1 MHPLLSIRPARV
13 AAGALALAVATTAS
27 IRPAWAQFKVI
38 GPDGSVTYTDRA
50 PVDAGAK
57 VQTLR
62 RDGSTSS
69 AAAPPA
75 ASSNAAANL
84 PFELR
89 TLVARFPVTLFTG
102 TDCAPCSQG
111 RSLLVQRGVP
121 FAERTV
127 DSDDDVAALQRLTRG
142 RSLPA
147 LTVGGQALRGF
158 QEQDWSVTL
167 DLAGY
172 PKDSR
177 LPRNWQPAPASPLV
191 ARAAAPRLGVETIP
205 LTGPAPAGS
214 PRTDPPAEAEP
225 SGPTIRF

>member
-1 MHPLLSIRPARV
+1 MLPSLISRPGCLAALAWAV
-13 AAGALALAVATTAS
+13 AAAAAAA
-27 IRPAWAQFKVI
+27 PAWAQFKVV

-50 PVDAGAK
+50 PVDPAAK
-57 VQTLR
+57 VQSLR
-62 RDGSTSS
+62 RDGSLAT

-75 ASSNAAANL
+75 AANNNATASL

-89 TLVARFPVTLFTG
+89 TLAARFPVTLFTG

-111 RSLLVQRGVP
+111 RSLLLQRGIP
-121 FAERTV
+121 FTECTV
-127 DSDDDVAALQRLTRG
+127 DSEDDVAALQRLTNG

-172 PKDSR
+172 PKESR
-177 LPRNWQPAPASPLV
+177 LPRSWQPPPGSPLV
-191 ARAAAPRLGVETIP
+191 ARASAPRQGGETIP

-214 PRTDPPAEAEP
+214 PRPDPSAEAQP
-225 SGPTIRF
+225 GGPNIRF